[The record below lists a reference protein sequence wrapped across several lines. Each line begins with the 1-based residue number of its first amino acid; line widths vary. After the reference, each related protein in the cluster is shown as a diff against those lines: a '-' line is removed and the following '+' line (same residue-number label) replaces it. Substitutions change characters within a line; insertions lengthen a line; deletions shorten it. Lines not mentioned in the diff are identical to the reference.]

1 METVRSPD
9 GTSIA
14 FRRTGQGLP
23 LVLVHGAAGDH
34 QRWDMGG
41 VRQALEVHRTLYA
54 VDRRGRGASG
64 DGAEYRL
71 ELEFE
76 DVAAVVRSIQGP
88 VELLGHSF
96 GGLVA
101 LEAALRVTNLRRL
114 VLYEPAFLVGP
125 GPVSPPEVVS
135 AMEGLVAAGDP
146 EAALV
151 LFLREI
157 ARLTPGEIE
166 ALREAPSWPGRVAAA
181 HTLAREERAVD
192 RYVFEPGRFSGLTV
206 PTLLLTGSESEPLY
220 GEAVQSVAGALPDSR
235 TVVFQ
240 GEGHVAMNTAPE
252 KFVREV
258 LGFLGEE
265 EVV

>member
-1 METVRSPD
+1 METVRSTD
-9 GTSIA
+9 GTPIA
-14 FRRTGQGLP
+14 FRRTGQGPP

-41 VRQALEVHRTLYA
+41 VRQALEARRTVCA

-64 DGAEYRL
+64 EGAEYRL

-76 DVAAVVRSIQGP
+76 DVAAVVRSIEGP
-88 VELLGHSF
+88 VDLLGHSF
-96 GGLVA
+96 GALVA
-101 LEAALRVTNLRRL
+101 LEAALRAGNLRRL
-114 VLYEPAFLVGP
+114 VLYEPAILVGP
-125 GPVSPPEVVS
+125 GPASPPGVVS
-135 AMEGLVAAGDP
+135 RMEGLVADGDP
-146 EAALV
+146 EGALV

-157 ARLTPGEIE
+157 ARLTEGEID

-192 RYVFEPGRFSGLTV
+192 GYVFEPGRFSGLTT

-220 GEAVQSVAGALPDSR
+220 AEAVRRVAEALPDSR

-258 LGFLGEE
+258 LGFLEE
-265 EVV
+265 EAVL